1 MKNNRFYQHRHEIK
15 AIAETLNLS
24 VTDAARAL
32 AAQEGW
38 SGYTA
43 ELNAWDSLCIKYAR
57 AKYNKAMDHDGDGL
71 VTLADI
77 FA

>member
-32 AAQEGW
+32 ASQEGW
-38 SGYTA
+38 SDYTA
-43 ELNAWDSLCIKYAR
+43 ELHAWDSLCIQYAR
-57 AKYNKAMDHDGDGL
+57 AKYNKAMDHDGDGF
-71 VTLADI
+71 VGLADI